1 MKLIPSLRLLLYGL
15 FILSACARQT
25 TPTGGPKDSI
35 PPKLEDSNP
44 KNGQVNFKGKTVEL
58 VFSEDVILNNPREQ
72 LIITP
77 DIGKMPDVKTK
88 KDKVIITLDNDLND
102 STTYSINFREA
113 VQDITEKNPATNLRL
128 AFSTGTYIDSLTIE
142 GNIYDLLKAKESK
155 DATVALYQSDTFNIF
170 KHRPVYLT
178 KTDAKGN
185 FKLENLKPGTYYI
198 YAIEDKNKNLIVDS
212 KTESYGFL
220 TKPIELVKNIAKIK
234 IPLVRLDSRPLKLT
248 SARPYGTY
256 FNIKTTKSLT
266 DFKISTN
273 ERDVTIASFGED
285 PTNIKLYNT
294 FTDKDSIAIHF
305 HATDSIDNKI
315 DTTLYAKYTDRD
327 TKPEAFNVAKNSFEV
342 IASKGIV
349 RGSINFSKPLS
360 KINFDSIYYRIDSLK
375 IIKISEQDIGWDSL
389 RNVLTIQKTFDKNLL
404 IKEKAPQS
412 NEVKSIAVK
421 KDQKKPSKPPL
432 AHNSLYLGQAA
443 FISVELDSSKRISE
457 ESLPLKLENTGV
469 ITVQI
474 AIKSDHFLVQLLT
487 KDYQVI
493 TQQQNKRKISF
504 EDLKPGDYQLRL
516 IIDAN
521 NDGTWN
527 TGNFFKREEPEDI
540 KFYKNE
546 KVNSIINL
554 KANWEL
560 GPLLISEQ

>member
-1 MKLIPSLRLLLYGL
+1 MKLNSSIRLFLYGL
-15 FILSACARQT
+15 FVLASCARQT

-35 PPKLEDSNP
+35 PPRLESSNP

-88 KDKVIITLDNDLND
+88 KEKVIITLDTDLKD

-142 GNIYDLLKAKESK
+142 GNIYDLLKAKETK
-155 DATVALYQSDTFNIF
+155 DATVALYESDTFNIF

-178 KTDAKGN
+178 KTDPKGN

-198 YAIEDKNKNLIVDS
+198 YAVDDKNKNLIVDS

-220 TKPIELVKNIAKIK
+220 TEPIVLAKNIDEIK

-248 SARPYGTY
+248 SARPYSTY

-266 DFKISTN
+266 GFKISTP
-273 ERDVTIASFGED
+273 EHDVTISSFGED
-285 PTNIKLYNT
+285 LTNIKLYNT
-294 FTDKDSIAIHF
+294 FTDKDSIAINF
-305 HATDSIDNKI
+305 HAIDSIHNEI

-327 TKPEAFNVAKNSFEV
+327 TKPEAFNVAKNAFEV
-342 IASKGIV
+342 IVSKGIL
-349 RGSINFSKPLS
+349 RGLISFSKPLL
-360 KINFDSIYYRIDSLK
+360 KINYDSIYYRIDSLK
-375 IIKISEQDIGWDSL
+375 IIKVSEQDIAWDSL
-389 RNVLTIQKTFDKNLL
+389 RNTLTIQKTFDKNLL
-404 IKEKAPQS
+404 VKENTPQS
-412 NEVKSIAVK
+412 NGVKATPAK
-421 KDQKKPSKPPL
+421 KDPRQPL
-432 AHNSLYLGQAA
+432 RPTLTNNTFYLGQSA
-443 FISVELDSSKRISE
+443 FISIDLDSSKRISE
-457 ESLPLKLENTGV
+457 ESPPLKLENTGV
-469 ITVQI
+469 LIVQI
-474 AIKSDHFLVQLLT
+474 ETKSEHFLVQLLT

-493 TQQQNKRKISF
+493 TQQQNKRKITF
-504 EDLKPGDYQLRL
+504 EDLKPGDYQIRL
-516 IIDAN
+516 IMDTN
-521 NDGTWN
+521 NDGAWSA
-527 TGNFFKREEPEDI
+527 GNFFNREEPENI

-546 KVNSIINL
+546 KDNSIINL

-560 GPLLISEQ
+560 GPLLIKE

>member
-35 PPKLEDSNP
+35 PPALVNSNP

-58 VFSEDVILNNPREQ
+58 VFTEDVILNNPREQ

-88 KDKVIITLDNDLND
+88 KEKVIITLDNDLND

-128 AFSTGTYIDSLTIE
+128 AFSTGTYIDSLTVE
-142 GNIYDLLKAKESK
+142 GNIHDLLKAKESK

-185 FKLENLKPGTYYI
+185 FKLDNLKPGTYYI

-220 TKPIELVKNIAKIK
+220 AEPIELVKNIRGIK

-266 DFKISTN
+266 DFKISTDKN
-273 ERDVTIASFGED
+273 DITVSSFGED
-285 PTNIKLYNT
+285 LTNIKLYNT
-294 FTDKDSIAIHF
+294 FTDKDSVAINF
-305 HATDSIDNKI
+305 HAIDSINNEI
-315 DTTLYAKYTDRD
+315 DTTLYAKYSGRD
-327 TKPEAFNVAKNSFEV
+327 TKPEAFNVAKNTFEV
-342 IASKGIV
+342 IASKGSL

-375 IIKISEQDIGWDSL
+375 IIKVSEQDIHWDSL
-389 RNVLTIQKTFDKNLL
+389 HNILTITKSFNKNLL
-404 IKEKAPQS
+404 IKENAPQS
-412 NEVKSIAVK
+412 NGVKVVAEK
-421 KDQKKPSKPPL
+421 KDSKKILKPAL
-432 AHNSLYLGQAA
+432 KDNSFYLGQAA

-457 ESLPLKLENTGV
+457 ESAPLKLENTGV
-469 ITVQI
+469 IIVQI
-474 AIKSDHFLVQLLT
+474 APKSEHFLVQLLT

-493 TQQQNKRKISF
+493 TQQHNRRKITF
-504 EDLKPGDYQLRL
+504 EDLKPGDYQIRL
-516 IIDAN
+516 IMDTN
-521 NDGTWN
+521 NDGAWN
-527 TGNFFKREEPEDI
+527 AGNFFNKEEPEDI
-540 KFYKNE
+540 RFYKNE
-546 KVNSIINL
+546 KDNSIINL

-560 GPLLISEQ
+560 GPLLITE